1 MKNFFSGK
9 ALVVVVLALTVS
21 IIFQINAVSSQTN
34 KTLAWQ
40 VAGSPTSTGTKTASP
55 SPTGTNTSSPSPTG
69 TKTSSPSPTGTKT
82 SIQTPT
88 PRIAPIIFF
97 YMPLIYK

>member
-1 MKNFFSGK
+1 MGGFMKNIFSGK

-21 IIFQINAVSSQTN
+21 IISQINAVSSQTN

-40 VAGSPTSTGTKTASP
+40 VAE
-55 SPTGTNTSSPSPTG
+55 SPSPTG
-69 TKTSSPSPTGTKT
+69 TKTSSPT
-82 SIQTPT
+82 STQTPT
-88 PRIAPIIFF
+88 PRIAPIICF